1 MHLEET
7 KQSEDNKSCKS
18 CGAELNYQP
27 GSDFLKCTYCGYRE
41 EIQIDKEQS
50 ILELDLKSY
59 LSTIGGQAHSEEITM
74 VHCNG
79 CGANQH
85 IGDHIKTQH
94 CVFCG
99 SILTL
104 KDQQKEEWILPG
116 AIIPFFIDDKK
127 AKEEFNHWVKGLW
140 FAPNKFKKATLNTNS
155 IQGVYI
161 PFWTFDANM
170 NVQYSGEQ
178 GTYYYENKQVR
189 VQVNGKT
196 EYRNQQVRKTRWFP
210 ASGSVNGFID
220 DTLIIAS
227 DKRKINV
234 DEKVSNWDLS
244 KTKAFDPKYL
254 AGYIT
259 EKYTIPLNKGHFEA
273 KKHADNI
280 ALKWAKQ
287 DIGGDTQRV
296 HHLEK
301 ILSDETFKHIL
312 LPLYMSTYAYSG
324 KVYKFHING
333 QTGRLSGERPYSI
346 WKIIFTVLLVVL
358 VIGSIVYFTKGN

>member
-1 MHLEET
+1 MEET
-7 KQSEDNKSCKS
+7 KQSENNKPCKS
-18 CGAELNYQP
+18 CGAELNYEP
-27 GSDFLKCTYCGYRE
+27 GSEFLKCDYCGYRE
-41 EIQIDKEQS
+41 EIIEVEEKS
-50 ILELDLKSY
+50 TLELDLKAY
-59 LSTIGGQAHSEEITM
+59 LSTIGSQAHSMEISM

-85 IGDHIKTQH
+85 IGDDIKTLH

-99 SILTL
+99 SILAL
-104 KDQQKEEWILPG
+104 EDKKKEEWILPG
-116 AIIPFFIDDKK
+116 AIIPFFIDDKT
-127 AKEEFNHWVKGLW
+127 AKKEFNQWAKGLW

-155 IQGVYI
+155 IQGVYV
-161 PFWTFDANM
+161 PFWTFDAQMHIN
-170 NVQYSGEQ
+170 YTGER
-178 GTYYYENKQVR
+178 GTYYYETKQIR

-196 EYRNQQVRKTRWFP
+196 EYRNKQVRKTRWFP
-210 ASGSVNGFID
+210 VSGNVNGFID

-227 DKRKINV
+227 EKRKINV

-244 KTKAFDPKYL
+244 KTKAFDSKYL

-273 KKHADNI
+273 QKQADTI

-296 HHLEK
+296 HHIDKTLTE
-301 ILSDETFKHIL
+301 ETFKHIL
-312 LPLYMSTYAYSG
+312 LPLYISSYAYAG

-333 QTGRLSGERPYSI
+333 QTGRLSGERPYSV
-346 WKIIFTVLLVVL
+346 WKIIFAVLLGVL
-358 VIGSIVYFTKGN
+358 IIGGFVYFSQ